1 MASKRTHDVTATVG
15 EYTAANGAVKKRY
28 VNVGSLFTGD
38 DGRMS
43 IKLESIPVGQEWSGW
58 LSIFPVKDK
67 DDRESQRRQ
76 DPGTSR
82 QGKEPYTGQPDPGTG
97 DEDDIPF

>member
-1 MASKRTHDVTATVG
+1 MPSKRTHDVTATVG

-28 VNVGSLFTGD
+28 VNVGSLFTGE

-43 IKLESIPVGQEWSGW
+43 IKLESVPVGQEWSGW

-76 DPGTSR
+76 DPPANR
-82 QGKEPYTGQPDPGTG
+82 HGKEPYSGQA
-97 DEDDIPF
+97 EDDASDSIPF